1 MIMILKLI
9 IDGIA
14 SSLDCILPIQK
25 TGTLIS
31 KIVDCRQIHLK
42 QIDEEI
48 FKRNQNKTKRN

>member
-1 MIMILKLI
+1 MILKLI